1 MFRTIIATAVLALAL
16 DASAGTGRIIILNSD
31 KPGEGLNDPTPA
43 TPVGG
48 NKGTTLGEQRMN
60 VFLAAAERWQ
70 RELDTNVDIRVSAT
84 FTPIREPACNA
95 SGGVLGQAGTSTV
108 VRDFT
113 GAPRSNTWYPIALAN
128 KLAGI
133 DLAPSQNDIFA
144 RFNADVDNNTCLGS
158 TKWYYGLDANHGT
171 DIDLFVVVLHE
182 LAHGLGMSG
191 ATTSPGFRDNRPA
204 VFNTHMLDLT
214 LGLRW
219 DQMSDAQRDISLLNT
234 GNLVWQGE
242 TVRANASQF
251 LEPVTMLTISAPA
264 PVAKNYDIG
273 TASFGPSAASTALSG
288 SIVQMLDAV
297 NTEGPT
303 TTDGC
308 TTLTNAA
315 QVAGKLAL
323 VDRGTCTFVT
333 KALNAQAAGALGL
346 IVVDGGPNESTTCL
360 PPPMGGEDAAVTIPV
375 ISISKRDGNSIR
387 TQLDA
392 NVTVSATLQ
401 VDPIQ
406 LAGASKEGY
415 VRLYAPCKDEPGS
428 STYHW
433 DSVASPSLLME
444 PSINSDLTHGVDLSL
459 HQLVDIGWTTPQGR
473 RKLRR

>member
-1 MFRTIIATAVLALAL
+1 MLRTIIATAVLALAL
-16 DASAGTGRIIILNSD
+16 DASAGTGRIIIINSD

-48 NKGTTLGEQRMN
+48 NNGTTLGQQRMN

-70 RELDTNVDIRVSAT
+70 RELDTNVDIRVSTT
-84 FTPIREPACNA
+84 FAPIAGCNA
-95 SGGVLGQAGTSTV
+95 TGGVLGQAGPSTV

-113 GAPRSNTWYPIALAN
+113 GAPKSNTWYPIALAN
-128 KLAGI
+128 KLADR

-144 RFNADVDNNTCLGS
+144 QFNAAVDTSLCLGS

-191 ATTSPGFRDNRPA
+191 ATTSPGFRENRPA
-204 VFNTHMLDLT
+204 IFNTHMLDLT

-219 DQMSDAQRDISLLNT
+219 DQMSEAQRDISLLNT

-242 TVRANASQF
+242 TVRASASQF
-251 LEPVTMLTISAPA
+251 LEPAAMLAISAPA
-264 PVAKNYDIG
+264 PVANNYAVG
-273 TASFGPSAASTALSG
+273 TASFGPSVNSAAVSG
-288 SIVQMLDAV
+288 SIVQMLDAA
-297 NTEGPT
+297 NTDGPE

-308 TTLTNAA
+308 TALTNAGEI
-315 QVAGKLAL
+315 AGRIAL
-323 VDRGTCTFVT
+323 VDRGGCTFVT
-333 KALNAQAAGALGL
+333 KARNAQAAGAIGV
-346 IVVDGGPNESTTCL
+346 IVRDDGPNESTTCL
-360 PPPMGGEDAAVTIPV
+360 PPPMGGEAEDVTIPV

-392 NVTVSATLQ
+392 KVTVSATLR

-415 VRLYAPCKDEPGS
+415 VRLYAPCKNEPGS

-444 PSINSDLTHGVDLSL
+444 PSINSDLTHGVDLTL